1 MAEPGSVPV
10 PAPVPAARPRRRRL
24 PPDAGGA
31 ELAEL
36 LTGLRVLVVDT
47 GRVWWR
53 LLPQVL
59 GLYLL
64 GWLGSQLAMRLA
76 VAAGDVSAWLALVLF
91 SFNFVSLLT
100 ALVLILQVVGR
111 ELGIRSLIPEEE
123 AAVDGRDESVGQLLA
138 VTLLPFLALY
148 AAFGQ
153 VTEAASDLTVEQG
166 LRTGFG
172 SEGSVL
178 GVLNDASREH
188 PWRLLALVVGIYV
201 LRRVLDAL
209 HERTGRPVLGLVVA
223 LVESFFMLVLILGGV
238 RLFQLA
244 MLWVTDRAFWG
255 WAAAVRDAVAS
266 FLARFAIDLPAVLD
280 AVARVVTQEVWP
292 VAWQVVSQPIIW
304 LAVAAL
310 IYGSQVLSLA
320 ELWRKGQTYADR
332 IPGAGTFARYRDKQT
347 LRRLGPPPRGVQRV
361 AREAK
366 EAFLGDV
373 DDKYLPT
380 FHSLRLILRA
390 GLVFLGSFVLVHAV
404 LEAVRN
410 YASTALD
417 TLIGGH
423 TVDFWTVWQP
433 WLDLAVNLPF
443 EPLRLCL
450 LAVAFRRCL
459 ELFQQRSHA
468 AAPAWAPGEP
478 APAEVVR

>member
-1 MAEPGSVPV
+1 MAEPV
-10 PAPVPAARPRRRRL
+10 PAPAPRPATATG
-24 PPDAGGA
+24 AGRA

-36 LTGLRVLVVDT
+36 LTDLRILVVDT

-64 GWLGSQLAMRLA
+64 GWLGSQVAMRLA

-111 ELGIRSLIPEEE
+111 ELGIRSLIPADE

-138 VTLLPFLALY
+138 VTLLPFLGLY

-153 VTEAASDLTVEQG
+153 VTEAAGDLTVEQG
-166 LRTGFG
+166 IRSGFG
-172 SEGSVL
+172 AEGSVL
-178 GVLNDASREH
+178 GVLNDASRQH
-188 PWRLLALVVGIYV
+188 PWWLLALVVGIYV

-209 HERTGRPVLGLVVA
+209 HERTGRQVLGLLVA
-223 LVESFFMLVLILGGV
+223 LVESFFMLLVILGGI
-238 RLFQLA
+238 RLFQQAVIWL
-244 MLWVTDRAFWG
+244 TGRAFWG
-255 WAAAVRDAVAS
+255 WGAAVRDAAAA

-280 AVARVVTQEVWP
+280 AIGRVLSEDVWP
-292 VAWQVVSQPIIW
+292 VAWDVVSQPVLW

-320 ELWRKGQTYADR
+320 ELWRKGQTYAER
-332 IPGAGTFARYRDKQT
+332 IPGAGTFARYRDKQA

-380 FHSLRLILRA
+380 FHSLRLVLRA
-390 GLVFLGSFVLVHAV
+390 GFVFLGSFVLVHAV
-404 LEAVRN
+404 LTAVRN
-410 YASTALD
+410 YFSTAVEAL
-417 TLIGGH
+417 LGGH
-423 TVDFWTVWQP
+423 TVDFWTVWGP
-433 WLDLAVNLPF
+433 WVDLATELPF

-459 ELFQQRSHA
+459 ELFQQRST
-468 AAPAWAPGEP
+468 AAPVAGPP
-478 APAEVVR
+478 APVAGPGTAVVGALR

>member
-1 MAEPGSVPV
+1 MAEPAAPTTSRP
-10 PAPVPAARPRRRRL
+10 PAPRLTAA
-24 PPDAGGA
+24 DAGRA
-31 ELAEL
+31 ELVGL
-36 LTGLRVLVVDT
+36 LTDLRILVVDS

-53 LLPQVL
+53 LLPQLL

-64 GWLGSQLAMRLA
+64 GWLGSQLALRLA
-76 VAAGDVSAWLALVLF
+76 VAAGEVSAWLALVLF

-100 ALVLILQVVGR
+100 ALVLILQLVGR
-111 ELGIRSLIPEEE
+111 ELGIRTLIPAEE

-138 VTLLPFLALY
+138 VTLLPFLGLY

-166 LRTGFG
+166 LRSGFG
-172 SEGSVL
+172 ADGSVL
-178 GVLNDASREH
+178 GVLNDASQQH
-188 PWRLLALVVGIYV
+188 PWRLLALVVGVYV
-201 LRRVLDAL
+201 LRRVIDAL
-209 HERTGRPVLGLVVA
+209 HERTGRQVLGLLVA
-223 LVESFFMLVLILGGV
+223 LVESFFMLLVILGGI

-244 MLWVTDRAFWG
+244 MLWLTDRAFMGWG
-255 WAAAVRDAVAS
+255 AAVRDAVGA
-266 FLARFAIDLPAVLD
+266 FLARFAIDLPAVLETLT
-280 AVARVVTQEVWP
+280 RVVTEQVWP
-292 VAWQVVSQPIIW
+292 VAWDVVSQPIIW

-332 IPGAGTFARYRDKQT
+332 IPGAGTFARYRDKQA
-347 LRRLGPPPRGVQRV
+347 LRRIGPPPRGVQRV

-380 FHSLRLILRA
+380 FHSLRLVLRA

-417 TLIGGH
+417 ALLGGH
-423 TVDFWTVWQP
+423 TVDFWTVWGP
-433 WLDLAVNLPF
+433 WVDLASTLPF

-468 AAPAWAPGEP
+468 AAAPVLAPPATVG
-478 APAEVVR
+478 VGG